1 MKSTRFWVGRFF
13 LVVAIT
19 FVILLAA
26 SLLRGRAVDKALTES
41 LTWAMIASAIFT
53 GSRYTRAKKG
63 IACAL
68 CKDTVED

>member
-1 MKSTRFWVGRFF
+1 MKSTRFWIGRFF
-13 LVVAIT
+13 LVVAVA
-19 FVILLAA
+19 FVCLLAA
-26 SLLRGRAVDKALTES
+26 SLLRGRPLEKALTES

-68 CKDTVED
+68 CKDSVED